1 MTTDY
6 TDFTHR
12 ECSGAVETK
21 KRNRSYRCGDGAASA
36 KRLTFPANCRTS
48 ALMLA
53 TTKTERLEARVPVF
67 LKRMVQRA
75 ADLQGRS
82 ITDFVIST
90 LDKSARETV
99 REHEVMKLNARDSL
113 KLAKALIDPPPPNAA
128 LRKAMA
134 RHRKMVTMR

>member
-1 MTTDY
+1 MPTT
-6 TDFTHR
+6 
-12 ECSGAVETK
+12 A
-21 KRNRSYRCGDGAASA
+21 
-36 KRLTFPANCRTS
+36 
-48 ALMLA
+48 
-53 TTKTERLEARVPVF
+53 KTERLEARVPVF

-82 ITDFVIST
+82 ITDFVVST

-113 KLAKALIDPPPPNAA
+113 KLAKALIDPPAPSAA

-134 RHRKMVTMR
+134 LHRKMVTMR

>member
-1 MTTDY
+1 
-6 TDFTHR
+6 
-12 ECSGAVETK
+12 
-21 KRNRSYRCGDGAASA
+21 
-36 KRLTFPANCRTS
+36 
-48 ALMLA
+48 MLA

-113 KLAKALIDPPPPNAA
+113 KLAKALIDPPLPNAA

>member
-1 MTTDY
+1 
-6 TDFTHR
+6 
-12 ECSGAVETK
+12 V
-21 KRNRSYRCGDGAASA
+21 
-36 KRLTFPANCRTS
+36 PAT
-48 ALMLA
+48 A
-53 TTKTERLEARVPVF
+53 KTERLEARVPVF

-82 ITDFVIST
+82 ITDFVVST

-113 KLAKALIDPPPPNAA
+113 KLAKALIDPPAPNAA

-134 RHRKMVTMR
+134 LHRKMVAMR